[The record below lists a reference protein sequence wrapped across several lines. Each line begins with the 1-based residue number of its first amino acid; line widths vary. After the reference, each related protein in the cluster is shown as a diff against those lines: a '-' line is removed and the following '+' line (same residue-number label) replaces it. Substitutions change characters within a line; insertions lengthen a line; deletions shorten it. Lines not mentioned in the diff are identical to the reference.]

1 MVRQLPRGNGHT
13 ARGSPRRHPTLF
25 LLAKKGEL
33 TFKDH
38 ILQRV
43 LAEAD
48 HIIRTGDTV
57 RGTAKVFGVSK
68 TTVHLDMTM
77 RLPRI
82 HSQKAK
88 EVNKV
93 LEFNFNE
100 KHIRGGSALRE
111 KCKGG
116 EKQSEKRKG

>member
-1 MVRQLPRGNGHT
+1 MSWCGNCPEGTAIPHGAPLAATPHSFFACKRGV
-13 ARGSPRRHPTLF
+13 
-25 LLAKKGEL
+25 

-68 TTVHLDMTM
+68 TTVHIDMTM

-100 KHIRGGSALRE
+100 KHIRGGTARRE
-111 KCKGG
+111 KCKR
-116 EKQSEKRKG
+116 S

>member
-1 MVRQLPRGNGHT
+1 LVRQLPRGN
-13 ARGSPRRHPTLF
+13 SPYRTGPLAATPHSF
-25 LLAKKGEL
+25 LLTKKGEL

-48 HIIRTGDTV
+48 HIVRTGDTV

-82 HSQKAK
+82 HSRKAK

-100 KHIRGGSALRE
+100 KHIRGGLARRE

-116 EKQSEKRKG
+116 EK

>member
-1 MVRQLPRGNGHT
+1 M
-13 ARGSPRRHPTLF
+13 
-25 LLAKKGEL
+25 
-33 TFKDH
+33 
-38 ILQRV
+38 
-43 LAEAD
+43 AEAD

-68 TTVHLDMTM
+68 TTVHIDMTM

-82 HSQKAK
+82 HSRKAK

-100 KHIRGGSALRE
+100 KHIRGGTALRE

-116 EKQSEKRKG
+116 EKRVRGERVISQEVLEVGDNNGKINRLWKMIVGVYIVGIE

>member
-1 MVRQLPRGNGHT
+1 MVRQLPRGNSHT

-25 LLAKKGEL
+25 LLAKRKGEL

-82 HSQKAK
+82 HSRKAK

-100 KHIRGGSALRE
+100 KHIRGGSARRE

-116 EKQSEKRKG
+116 EKTE